1 MVLQPRSLIIPVT
14 IQINLHKY
22 LLFYCLQE
30 SHDHSVREKT
40 SMLQKFLLPEF
51 KISVQNRGQ
60 HFDASTLNKVTDDLF
75 YFHKF
80 YTERKAIWKFN
91 GSVSA

>member
-1 MVLQPRSLIIPVT
+1 MIKNSNRSSGFATKISYNSCYYPDKLY
-14 IQINLHKY
+14 KY

-30 SHDHSVREKT
+30 SHDHSFREKT

-60 HFDASTLNKVTDDLF
+60 HFDAKTLNKVTDDLF
-75 YFHKF
+75 HFHKF
-80 YTERKAIWKFN
+80 YTERKAI
-91 GSVSA
+91 